1 MKTKDTEIARNKLK
15 SESDGK
21 LDNVPVP
28 NRKQIRHDVM
38 DDNKQPEQSENQ

>member
-15 SESDGK
+15 SESDEK

-28 NRKQIRHDVM
+28 NRKQIRHDIF
-38 DDNKQPEQSENQ
+38 DNKQPEQSENQ